1 MRTNSLKK
9 LVDHNFF
16 IYGMV
21 FISVLQL
28 VNFYNSKSLICLGVF
43 GLTYYIVNLSTKNQG
58 VCLLAANIVS
68 IFLLGCEKSA
78 VFEGFQEGHPDVKKK
93 EVIIE
98 KEPDDVDDDD
108 EVVEEP
114 GDETTGAS
122 PPPAQPS
129 MLEE

>member
-78 VFEGFQEGHPDVKKK
+78 VFEGFQEGHPDVKKEEEEK
-93 EVIIE
+93 REPEEVE
-98 KEPDDVDDDD
+98 VV